1 MNFHDF
7 QFSQATKSRIQH
19 CARSEASYVYIL
31 RGQKSI
37 KNAKK
42 GSISAS
48 FWKPEPCGQK
58 VLLDRSL
65 SIRQKL
71 VKIPKIKLRHFE

>member
-1 MNFHDF
+1 MIFIFLKLF
-7 QFSQATKSRIQH
+7 QSLKQQKVAVNI
-19 CARSEASYVYIL
+19 ARQASYDYIL
-31 RGQKSI
+31 SRQKSI

-42 GSISAS
+42 GSISMS

-71 VKIPKIKLRHFE
+71 VKIPKI